1 MNNPYILLYSELKKY
16 ITFFSSGVVITEKEI
31 FNKFHKKDKK
41 LLLQAINQLCNE
53 KFIVEMEDTNLKS
66 YMIFKDS
73 YNEEMEKAK
82 KEIEN
87 KKKQEEDNKIRY
99 IQIAEIINNSSVF
112 VEINEGIKKLGE
124 IVKRDIVPI
133 LEEIKKAYEEI
144 EILKEK
150 ERLKEIEKK
159 KQI

>member
-16 ITFFSSGVVITEKEI
+16 ITFSNNVIITEKEI
-31 FNKFHKKDKK
+31 FQIFYKKDEK
-41 LLLQAINQLCNE
+41 LLLKAIDQLCKE

-66 YMIFKDS
+66 YMIFKNS

-87 KKKQEEDNKIRY
+87 KRKQEEDNKIRY

-112 VEINEGIKKLGE
+112 VEMNNNIKKIGE
-124 IVKRDIVPI
+124 IIVKDVFPI
-133 LEEIKKAYEEI
+133 FEELKKSNEELRKI
-144 EILKEK
+144 ALKE
-150 ERLKEIEKK
+150 LEKK

>member
-16 ITFFSSGVVITEKEI
+16 ITFSNNVIITEKEI
-31 FNKFHKKDKK
+31 FQIFYKKDEK
-41 LLLQAINQLCNE
+41 LLLKAIDQLCKE

-87 KKKQEEDNKIRY
+87 KRKQEEDNKIRY

-133 LEEIKKAYEEI
+133 LEEIKTAYEEI
-144 EILKEK
+144 EEIKKVKE
-150 ERLKEIEKK
+150 LEKK

>member
-16 ITFFSSGVVITEKEI
+16 ITFSNNVIITEKEI
-31 FNKFHKKDKK
+31 FTKFYKKDTK
-41 LLLQAINQLCNE
+41 LLSKAINQLCNE

-82 KEIEN
+82 KEMEN
-87 KKKQEEDNKIRY
+87 KRKQEEDNKIRY
-99 IQIAEIINNSSVF
+99 IQIAEIINNASVF
-112 VEINEGIKKLGE
+112 VEINNGIKKIGE
-124 IVKRDIVPI
+124 IVKRDLIPI
-133 LEEIKKAYEEI
+133 MEDMKKAYEEI
-144 EILKEK
+144 EEIKKIKE
-150 ERLKEIEKK
+150 LEKK